1 MLLDENKVSHYTRFN
16 IYNIS
21 RVLIDDLQL
30 LGRPSQHSPVMSDS
44 PDIQVQNLSY
54 KFQDGS
60 PGLTEVGLDLPAGS
74 RTLLIGGT

>member
-1 MLLDENKVSHYTRFN
+1 
-16 IYNIS
+16 
-21 RVLIDDLQL
+21 
-30 LGRPSQHSPVMSDS
+30 MSDS
-44 PDIQVQNLSY
+44 PDIHVQNLTY